1 MLADETHTSLTG
13 YQSVARTMSSKSA
26 IICFAYENH
35 KEFIC
40 KTSGKKKH
48 SADCKFCKTTLTDVS
63 GTTSNFYRHVQ
74 RKHKERI
81 REYQRQQQQ
90 PTDQQPSIAGFARPE
105 LTKQAVQLYDAS
117 SPRQQEIHNA
127 IIKDLLIGCTLPLS
141 IVENQHF
148 RHFLKVM
155 DNKYTPIARKTI
167 TEKHIPL
174 LVDQVKD
181 SIKRKLQTQSSVS
194 ITADIWSDR
203 TMRSFFGVT
212 AHGLNQDGNQ
222 LESFLLD
229 CRRFCGRH
237 SGDNI
242 AMAFDEIIDEYNI
255 ASKVRYIITDNA
267 VNMKCAFKVKLPQ
280 EEQHSDGSDAEEENL
295 DDESLWED
303 VTWEDETI
311 MVRTRQRLSC
321 FAHSL
326 QLVVHDGMKE
336 AKAFSSALTKM
347 SKLTSLLH
355 TSTTFKER
363 FEAKFGTDRS
373 IPAATSTR
381 WNSTFK
387 QLQALTALDHRD
399 LTQIC
404 SSDFQHVL
412 FSVRE
417 WNQLKNLGSVLF
429 PFAEATDLTEGE
441 KMVTISM
448 VVPTVLDLN
457 THLLQISESQS
468 HCRPLAT
475 SLRQSLLK
483 RFSGIFVRTKMVEQN
498 GKEDQFNHNVYFLAT
513 MLDPQFG
520 LNWVDLDVTNNESP
534 DSVKKFREDLKRT
547 LIDSLTAEVEATAD
561 GDMLHSGGDVDET
574 SDSPPGKCP
583 RLLARYRAHK
593 HLSHSAKDACI
604 SAQIHKYFDAIQN
617 TDTNTALEFWS
628 TNREKFPQLYSL
640 VVKVLSIPAS
650 SAPVER
656 VFSKGGL
663 IVRPHRARLTHKM
676 VTALVFLKSNMALV

>member
-1 MLADETHTSLTG
+1 
-13 YQSVARTMSSKSA
+13 
-26 IICFAYENH
+26 
-35 KEFIC
+35 
-40 KTSGKKKH
+40 
-48 SADCKFCKTTLTDVS
+48 
-63 GTTSNFYRHVQ
+63 
-74 RKHKERI
+74 
-81 REYQRQQQQ
+81 
-90 PTDQQPSIAGFARPE
+90 
-105 LTKQAVQLYDAS
+105 
-117 SPRQQEIHNA
+117 
-127 IIKDLLIGCTLPLS
+127 
-141 IVENQHF
+141 
-148 RHFLKVM
+148 M

-663 IVRPHRARLTHKM
+663 IMRPHRARLTHKM

>member
-1 MLADETHTSLTG
+1 
-13 YQSVARTMSSKSA
+13 
-26 IICFAYENH
+26 
-35 KEFIC
+35 
-40 KTSGKKKH
+40 
-48 SADCKFCKTTLTDVS
+48 
-63 GTTSNFYRHVQ
+63 
-74 RKHKERI
+74 
-81 REYQRQQQQ
+81 
-90 PTDQQPSIAGFARPE
+90 
-105 LTKQAVQLYDAS
+105 
-117 SPRQQEIHNA
+117 
-127 IIKDLLIGCTLPLS
+127 
-141 IVENQHF
+141 
-148 RHFLKVM
+148 
-155 DNKYTPIARKTI
+155 
-167 TEKHIPL
+167 
-174 LVDQVKD
+174 
-181 SIKRKLQTQSSVS
+181 
-194 ITADIWSDR
+194 
-203 TMRSFFGVT
+203 
-212 AHGLNQDGNQ
+212 
-222 LESFLLD
+222 
-229 CRRFCGRH
+229 
-237 SGDNI
+237 
-242 AMAFDEIIDEYNI
+242 
-255 ASKVRYIITDNA
+255 
-267 VNMKCAFKVKLPQ
+267 
-280 EEQHSDGSDAEEENL
+280 
-295 DDESLWED
+295 
-303 VTWEDETI
+303 
-311 MVRTRQRLSC
+311 
-321 FAHSL
+321 
-326 QLVVHDGMKE
+326 
-336 AKAFSSALTKM
+336 
-347 SKLTSLLH
+347 
-355 TSTTFKER
+355 
-363 FEAKFGTDRS
+363 
-373 IPAATSTR
+373 
-381 WNSTFK
+381 
-387 QLQALTALDHRD
+387 
-399 LTQIC
+399 
-404 SSDFQHVL
+404 
-412 FSVRE
+412 
-417 WNQLKNLGSVLF
+417 
-429 PFAEATDLTEGE
+429 
-441 KMVTISM
+441 MVTISM